1 MNLLKTHTV
10 QTPLAD
16 TFLVYWT
23 NSAIRP
29 GGLLRVRILPKL
41 QDPQIVAEL
50 AALQYLLEEK
60 QAIGNNVSGNPNVK
74 LYVSQGAIRKL
85 QHKKSGKAHLAPY
98 ANFLTTRF
106 AGCQLTVVKD
116 NRWFEGFMPDSVE
129 ELLVD
134 EPCWE
139 TIKFTGLGD
148 VVVTRHVLERIADR
162 FLPEAASDRLASTAW
177 KKLLETAADPA
188 LTEIPCQ
195 SSWKAVKYECGG
207 KQEGRYF
214 LHPHR
219 KLVLVVTDNPGEG
232 KRLVTAYPAN
242 EQFHQLGKVASI
254 HK

>member
-1 MNLLKTHTV
+1 MNLLKTYTI
-10 QTPLAD
+10 QTSQAD

-23 NSAIRP
+23 NSSIRP
-29 GGLLRVRILPKL
+29 GGLLRVRILPQI
-41 QDPQIVAEL
+41 QDPQIAAEL
-50 AALQYLLEEK
+50 AALQYLLEEE
-60 QAIGNNVSGNPNVK
+60 QVIGNNLSGNPFTR

-98 ANFLTTRF
+98 ANFLATRF
-106 AGCQLTVVKD
+106 AGCPLIVDKD
-116 NRWFEGFMPDSVE
+116 SRWFEGFTPDSVE
-129 ELLVD
+129 ELRVE

-148 VVVTRHVLERIADR
+148 VAVTRHVLERIADR
-162 FLPEAASDRLASTAW
+162 FLPEAASDRMASTAW

-188 LTEIPCQ
+188 LREIPCQ
-195 SSWKAVKYECGG
+195 SSWKAVKYAQQG

-232 KRLVTAYPAN
+232 KRLVTAYPTN
-242 EQFHQLGKVASI
+242 EQLHQLCKVA
-254 HK
+254 